1 MWVSEKGVGILS
13 NRSEGL
19 EVVENCL
26 TRYTPTVF
34 FSILLSNATGTHF

>member
-34 FSILLSNATGTHF
+34 FSYSIERLF